1 MQFSHLYF
9 GKRQVLAA
17 LLAVGHLVPA
27 GGMGRLA
34 CKARTMGWSSMMT
47 SSSSLPVFRESF
59 QLLPQVGA
67 SLAMS
72 QTFPVAQAL
81 AVGRD

>member
-1 MQFSHLYF
+1 MQFSPLYF

-17 LLAVGHLVPA
+17 LPAVGHLV
-27 GGMGRLA
+27 GRLA
-34 CKARTMGWSSMMT
+34 CKARTMGWSSVIT
-47 SSSSLPVFRESF
+47 RSSSLPVFQESF

-67 SLAMS
+67 SLALS
-72 QTFPVAQAL
+72 QTFPVAQAV